1 MFFCVLLYNSGMN
14 GWKKDYLHFF
24 IFSFLMFVPCTASFA
39 APDSEVFP
47 PLPSEQELP
56 EEVFP
61 KDEKAKENDF
71 LKDDFKRLP
80 PPPKDPDNIIHYRGN
95 RAYAENSPLEIIHT
109 HCERK
114 AEDFVSLVIFF
125 NQSINPRSM
134 QPDSFFFNNRP
145 LPFGTRF
152 NFNKKGNSVRML
164 LPLTEDTFKLKV
176 QNISSFDGKMI
187 EPVELLIE
195 VDGE

>member
-1 MFFCVLLYNSGMN
+1 MKRLKN
-14 GWKKDYLHFF
+14 HFKHF
-24 IFSFLMFVPCTASFA
+24 LTFSFLTFVLCATSFA
-39 APDSEVFP
+39 EPGQDVFP
-47 PLPSEQELP
+47 PLPPVQELP
-56 EEVFP
+56 EEASVDRP
-61 KDEKAKENDF
+61 
-71 LKDDFKRLP
+71 RHPRP
-80 PPPKDPDNIIHYRGN
+80 PRDPDNIIHYRGN
-95 RAYAENSPLEIIHT
+95 RAYAENLPLEIVHT
-109 HCERK
+109 RCERK

-125 NQSINPRSM
+125 NQSINPRSIL
-134 QPDSFFFNNRP
+134 PDSFFFNNRP

>member
-1 MFFCVLLYNSGMN
+1 
-14 GWKKDYLHFF
+14 
-24 IFSFLMFVPCTASFA
+24 MFVPCTASFA

-71 LKDDFKRLP
+71 LKGDFKRLP

-114 AEDFVSLVIFF
+114 AEA
-125 NQSINPRSM
+125 
-134 QPDSFFFNNRP
+134 DSFFFNNRP

-164 LPLTEDTFKLKV
+164 LPLNEATFKLKV

-195 VDGE
+195 VDSE

>member
-1 MFFCVLLYNSGMN
+1 MKRLKNNF
-14 GWKKDYLHFF
+14 KHFLT
-24 IFSFLMFVPCTASFA
+24 FSFLTFVLSATSFA
-39 APDSEVFP
+39 EPEQDVFP
-47 PLPSEQELP
+47 PLPPVQELS
-56 EEVFP
+56 EE
-61 KDEKAKENDF
+61 DF
-71 LKDDFKRLP
+71 ADRPRHPRP
-80 PPPKDPDNIIHYRGN
+80 PRDPDNIIHYRGN
-95 RAYAENSPLEIIHT
+95 RAYAENLPLEIVHT
-109 HCERK
+109 RCERK

-125 NQSINPRSM
+125 NQSINPRSI

-195 VDGE
+195 VDSE